1 MSDFSIQKSQNL
13 IRHQMQALNH
23 AKLQPSFAQQQAFL
37 QQQILI
43 QKLAM
48 QNLQQVKKKYSRTY
62 SRFVHV
68 MICSGHRIIVCSD
81 NWVRG

>member
-1 MSDFSIQKSQNL
+1 
-13 IRHQMQALNH
+13 MQALNH

-48 QNLQQVKKKYSRTY
+48 QNLQQVKKNILEY
-62 SRFVHV
+62 
-68 MICSGHRIIVCSD
+68 
-81 NWVRG
+81 VRDLFM

>member
-1 MSDFSIQKSQNL
+1 MSEFSIQKSQNL

-48 QNLQQVKKKYSRTY
+48 QNLQQVKKNIPEHIRAL
-62 SRFVHV
+62 F
-68 MICSGHRIIVCSD
+68 M
-81 NWVRG
+81 

>member
-1 MSDFSIQKSQNL
+1 MDNFINSKSQNL

-23 AKLQPSFAQQQAFL
+23 AKMQPNFAQQQAFL

-48 QNLQQVKKKYSRTY
+48 QNLQQVNSNM
-62 SRFVHV
+62 FL
-68 MICSGHRIIVCSD
+68 ICSCD
-81 NWVRG
+81 NVFV

>member
-1 MSDFSIQKSQNL
+1 MTIHRRNFSSILWFLLFTIKMSNFFNSKSQNL

-23 AKLQPSFAQQQAFL
+23 AKMQPNFAQQQAFL

-48 QNLQQVKKKYSRTY
+48 QNLQQVNRT
-62 SRFVHV
+62 
-68 MICSGHRIIVCSD
+68 CS
-81 NWVRG
+81 

>member
-1 MSDFSIQKSQNL
+1 MNSKSQNL

-23 AKLQPSFAQQQAFL
+23 AKMQPNFAQQQAFL

-48 QNLQQVKKKYSRTY
+48 QNLQQVNTLSDM
-62 SRFVHV
+62 FL
-68 MICSGHRIIVCSD
+68 ICSCD
-81 NWVRG
+81 NVFV

>member
-1 MSDFSIQKSQNL
+1 MGNFFNSKSQNL

-23 AKLQPSFAQQQAFL
+23 AKMQPNFAQQQAFL

-48 QNLQQVKKKYSRTY
+48 QNLQQVNNSK
-62 SRFVHV
+62 
-68 MICSGHRIIVCSD
+68 MLLICSCD
-81 NWVRG
+81 NVFV

>member
-1 MSDFSIQKSQNL
+1 MKSQNL

-48 QNLQQVKKKYSRTY
+48 QNLQQVL
-62 SRFVHV
+62 
-68 MICSGHRIIVCSD
+68 
-81 NWVRG
+81 

>member
-1 MSDFSIQKSQNL
+1 MTIHGRNFSSILWFLLFTNKMGKFFNSKSQNL

-23 AKLQPSFAQQQAFL
+23 AKMQPNFAQQQAFL

-48 QNLQQVKKKYSRTY
+48 QNLQQVNRT
-62 SRFVHV
+62 
-68 MICSGHRIIVCSD
+68 CS
-81 NWVRG
+81 